1 MVAPITSLSSPQTVP
16 DTEFC
21 VSEATESV
29 SGLHIFTD
37 PTVRCKDYE
46 IGCDWFDAVRT
57 TASSQLTELLAFF
70 QSQPGSSNAWCA
82 LDALVAE
89 APADLRGFLGHLE
102 AMPSDEVWLELL
114 GFHHRH
120 QPSAALRE
128 AMVGAGHGD
137 LDPLLSLLQRDDD
150 PVIRR
155 WVPQVVRLFGA
166 DADRAK
172 AIVIA
177 TLERWHSEVFSRQW
191 AEIAPILMRDAEH
204 KRRMAEERSLFDVV
218 EEATNGGE
226 YAPEVGID
234 RLLLIPSY
242 LNRPWVNYDRHRN
255 TLVMQYP
262 VGEDALAPSVE
273 EARRR
278 RILRLA
284 KVLADESR
292 LRALRRLAES
302 PCTLQELADDLDLGK
317 STMHHHLAA
326 LRAAGLL
333 RVRLGDKR
341 YSLRTG
347 PLSEVSGLL
356 ADYLGSAK
364 TRSSHGRR
372 R

>member
-1 MVAPITSLSSPQTVP
+1 MAASIRRLASPQTVP
-16 DTEFC
+16 DMEFC
-21 VSEATESV
+21 VSEAAESLY
-29 SGLHIFTD
+29 GLHIFTY
-37 PTVRCKDYE
+37 PAVRCKEYE
-46 IGCDWFDAVRT
+46 IGCEWFDAVRT
-57 TASSQLTELLAFF
+57 LASPQLTELLAPL
-70 QSQPGSSNAWCA
+70 QSEPGSSNAYGA
-82 LDALVAE
+82 LIALMAE
-89 APADLRGFLGHLE
+89 APADVPGFLRHLE
-102 AMPSDEVWLELL
+102 AMPPDEVWLQLL

-120 QPSAALRE
+120 QPTAALRE
-128 AMVGAGHGD
+128 AMIGAGHGE
-137 LDPLLSLLQRDDD
+137 LDPLLSLLERDD

-155 WVPQVVRLFGA
+155 WVPQLVRLFGA

-172 AIVIA
+172 ATVVA
-177 TLERWHSEVFSRQW
+177 TLDRWHSEVFSRQW
-191 AEIAPILMRDAEH
+191 AEIAPILTRDADG
-204 KRRMAEERSLFDVV
+204 KRRLAQERSLLEVV

-242 LNRPWVNYDRHRN
+242 LSRPWLNYDRHRN
-255 TLVMQYP
+255 TLLIQYP

-302 PCTLQELADDLDLGK
+302 PRTLQELADDLDLGK

-333 RVRLGDKR
+333 RVRLGEKR
-341 YSLRTG
+341 YSLRSG

-356 ADYLGSAK
+356 GDYLGGTK

>member
-1 MVAPITSLSSPQTVP
+1 MATPIVRISSPQTVP
-16 DTEFC
+16 ALEFC
-21 VSEATESV
+21 VSEAAESLA
-29 SGLHIFTD
+29 GLHIFTH
-37 PTVRCKDYE
+37 PAVRCKDYE
-46 IGCDWFDAVRT
+46 IGCEWFDAVRT
-57 TASSQLTELLAFF
+57 TASSQLMELLAPF
-70 QSQPGSSNAWCA
+70 QSQPQSSNAWCA

-89 APADLRGFLGHLE
+89 APADVPGFLGHLE
-102 AMPSDEVWLELL
+102 AMPPDEVWLELL
-114 GFHHRH
+114 GFHLRH
-120 QPSAALRE
+120 QPSAALRD
-128 AMVGAGHGD
+128 AMVGAGHGEV
-137 LDPLLSLLQRDDD
+137 DPLLSVLERDD

-172 AIVIA
+172 AMVVA
-177 TLERWHSEVFSRQW
+177 TLDRWHSEVFSRQW
-191 AEIAPILMRDAEH
+191 AEIAPILTRDSEH
-204 KRRMAEERSLFDVV
+204 KRRMAEERSLSEVV

-333 RVRLGDKR
+333 RVRLGEKR
-341 YSLRTG
+341 YSLRAG

-356 ADYLGSAK
+356 GDYLGNTK

>member
-1 MVAPITSLSSPQTVP
+1 MVASITRLTSPQTVP
-16 DTEFC
+16 SIDFC
-21 VSEATESV
+21 VSEAAESL

-37 PTVRCKDYE
+37 PAVRCKDYE
-46 IGCDWFDAVRT
+46 IGCAWFDDVRT
-57 TASSQLTELLAFF
+57 SASSQLTELLAPFH
-70 QSQPGSSNAWCA
+70 SQPGSSNAWCA

-89 APADLRGFLGHLE
+89 APADVPGFLDHLE
-102 AMPSDEVWLELL
+102 AMPPDEVWLELL
-114 GFHHRH
+114 GFHLRH
-120 QPSAALRE
+120 QPGAALRE
-128 AMVGAGHGD
+128 AMVGAGHGE
-137 LDPLLSLLQRDDD
+137 LDPLLSLLERDD
-150 PVIRR
+150 PVVRK

-172 AIVIA
+172 AMVVA
-177 TLERWHSEVFSRQW
+177 TLDRWHSEVFSRQW
-191 AEIAPILMRDAEH
+191 AEIAPILTRDAEH
-204 KRRMAEERSLFDVV
+204 KGHMAEERSVFEVV

-226 YAPEVGID
+226 YSPEVGID

-302 PCTLQELADDLDLGK
+302 PCSLQELADDLDLGK

-333 RVRLGDKR
+333 RVRLGEKR

-356 ADYLGSAK
+356 GDYLGSAK

-372 R
+372 K

>member
-1 MVAPITSLSSPQTVP
+1 MVASITRLTSPQTVP
-16 DTEFC
+16 NIDFC
-21 VSEATESV
+21 VSEAAESL

-37 PTVRCKDYE
+37 PAVRCKDYE
-46 IGCDWFDAVRT
+46 IGCAWFDDVRT
-57 TASSQLTELLAFF
+57 SASSQLTELLAPFH
-70 QSQPGSSNAWCA
+70 SQPGSSNAWCA

-89 APADLRGFLGHLE
+89 APADVPGFLDHLE
-102 AMPSDEVWLELL
+102 AMPPDEVWLELL
-114 GFHHRH
+114 GFHLRH
-120 QPSAALRE
+120 QPGAALRE
-128 AMVGAGHGD
+128 AMVGAGHGE
-137 LDPLLSLLQRDDD
+137 LDPLLSLLERDD
-150 PVIRR
+150 PVVRK

-172 AIVIA
+172 AMVVA
-177 TLERWHSEVFSRQW
+177 TLDRWHSEVFSGQW
-191 AEIAPILMRDAEH
+191 AEIAPILTRDAEH
-204 KRRMAEERSLFDVV
+204 KGHMAEERSVFEVV

-226 YAPEVGID
+226 YSPEVGID

-333 RVRLGDKR
+333 RVRLGEKR

-356 ADYLGSAK
+356 GDYLGSAK

-372 R
+372 K

>member
-1 MVAPITSLSSPQTVP
+1 MVTPITRLSSPQTVP
-16 DTEFC
+16 TMQFC
-21 VSEATESV
+21 VSEAAESLF
-29 SGLHIFTD
+29 GLHIFTD
-37 PTVRCKDYE
+37 PAVRCKDYE
-46 IGCDWFDAVRT
+46 IGCEWFDAVRT
-57 TASSQLTELLAFF
+57 LASPELTELLASL
-70 QSQPGSSNAWCA
+70 QSQPGASNAWCA
-82 LDALVAE
+82 LMGLVAE
-89 APADLRGFLGHLE
+89 APADMPGFLRHLE
-102 AMPSDEVWLELL
+102 AMPPDEVWLQLL
-114 GFHHRH
+114 GFHYRY
-120 QPSAALRE
+120 QPTAALRE
-128 AMVGAGHGD
+128 AMVDAGHGD
-137 LDPLLSLLQRDDD
+137 LDPLISLLDRDD
-150 PVIRR
+150 PVMRR
-155 WVPQVVRLFGA
+155 WVPQLAKLFGA

-172 AIVIA
+172 AVVVA
-177 TLERWHSEVFSRQW
+177 TLDRWHSDVFSGQW
-191 AEIAPILMRDAEH
+191 AEIEPILTRDAED
-204 KRRMAEERSLFDVV
+204 KQRLARERSRFEVV

-226 YAPEVGID
+226 YVHEVGID

-242 LNRPWVNYDRHRN
+242 LSRPWVNHDRHRN

-284 KVLADESR
+284 KVLGDESR

-333 RVRLGDKR
+333 RVRLNDKR
-341 YSLRTG
+341 YSLRIG

-356 ADYLGSAK
+356 GDYLGSTRA
-364 TRSSHGRR
+364 RSSHGRR